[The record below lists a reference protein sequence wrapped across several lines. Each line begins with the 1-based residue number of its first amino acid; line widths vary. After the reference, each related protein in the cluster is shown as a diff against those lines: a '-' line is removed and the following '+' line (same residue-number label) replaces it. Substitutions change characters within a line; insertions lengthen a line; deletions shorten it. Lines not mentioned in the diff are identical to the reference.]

1 MFIIGF
7 IIVSICFYYINKTKK
22 KQYIPIN
29 YTIYNNIDVIIND
42 IVNNIDVYSMD
53 EVNSKINDII
63 ALYIDDYFPNR
74 RINNIKLFRE
84 LKRKETLRMIK
95 NSLIAKYTKNILIN
109 NNVELNRTIILNK
122 TNDLNNYIKILD
134 EMYNIDIII
143 NN

>member
-1 MFIIGF
+1 
-7 IIVSICFYYINKTKK
+7 
-22 KQYIPIN
+22 
-29 YTIYNNIDVIIND
+29 
-42 IVNNIDVYSMD
+42 
-53 EVNSKINDII
+53 
-63 ALYIDDYFPNR
+63 
-74 RINNIKLFRE
+74 
-84 LKRKETLRMIK
+84 MIK

>member
-7 IIVSICFYYINKTKK
+7 IIVSICFYCINKKK
-22 KQYIPIN
+22 KQQYIPIN

-95 NSLIAKYTKNILIN
+95 NSLIAKYTKNTLIN
-109 NNVELNRTIILNK
+109 NNIELNRTIILNK

>member
-7 IIVSICFYYINKTKK
+7 IIVSICFYCINKKK
-22 KQYIPIN
+22 KQQYIPIN

-95 NSLIAKYTKNILIN
+95 NSLIAKYTKNTLIN
-109 NNVELNRTIILNK
+109 NNIELHRTIILNK